1 MPEVKNLNF
10 STTDDSLKAAFRKC
24 QGFRSA
30 VVMRK
35 KSAVKKGAKKDRAL
49 AKQKRPQLTEHG
61 KNCIR
66 WSPSNIKYF
75 FGFQYIRMS

>member
-35 KSAVKKGAKKDRAL
+35 KSAVKKGAKKDRAPG
-49 AKQKRPQLTEHG
+49 AKHKRPQKCPGHG
-61 KNCIR
+61 GKHCIS
-66 WSPSNIKYF
+66 WLESK
-75 FGFQYIRMS
+75 